1 MTTKNTLRKEI
12 LEKRKLLL
20 VQEQQEA
27 ENSLFQLWSTIKDSY
42 KTDKVALYYAVNG
55 EISTNRIISSLI
67 TEGSECFLPII
78 SKNKNDK
85 SLEFALFNEKDSLA
99 VNRFGIQEPEN
110 SKTIELDELD
120 IIFLPCVCFDSKGN
134 RIGMGQGFYDETL
147 NKLTANKETQLIVL
161 AYDFQEVES
170 CMPEA
175 HDIKADA
182 CLTPNKFLE
191 FKD

>member
-78 SKNKNDK
+78 SKNKKDK

-110 SKTIELDELD
+110 SKTVKLDELD
-120 IIFLPCVCFDSKGN
+120 IIFLPCVGVD
-134 RIGMGQGFYDETL
+134 
-147 NKLTANKETQLIVL
+147 
-161 AYDFQEVES
+161 
-170 CMPEA
+170 
-175 HDIKADA
+175 
-182 CLTPNKFLE
+182 
-191 FKD
+191 

>member
-27 ENSLFQLWSTIKDSY
+27 ENSLFQ
-42 KTDKVALYYAVNG
+42 
-55 EISTNRIISSLI
+55 
-67 TEGSECFLPII
+67 CFLPII

-99 VNRFGIQEPEN
+99 VNRFGIKEPEN

-120 IIFLPCVCFDSKGN
+120 IIFLPCVCFDSRGN

-147 NKLTANKETQLIVL
+147 NKLTANKETHLIVL

>member
-1 MTTKNTLRKEI
+1 
-12 LEKRKLLL
+12 

-78 SKNKNDK
+78 SKNKKDK

-110 SKTIELDELD
+110 SKTIKLDELD
-120 IIFLPCVCFDSKGN
+120 IIFLPCVCFDSRGN
-134 RIGMGQGFYDETL
+134 RIGMGQGFYDATL

>member
-1 MTTKNTLRKEI
+1 MTTKNTLRNQI

-20 VQEQQEA
+20 EQEQQDA
-27 ENSLFQLWSTIKDSY
+27 EDSLFQLWSTIEDFY
-42 KTDKVALYYAVNG
+42 DADKVALYYPVNG
-55 EISTNRIISSLI
+55 EIRTNRIISSLI

-78 SKNKNDK
+78 AKDKGDK
-85 SLEFALFNEKDSLA
+85 SLEFALFNEGNSLA
-99 VNRFGIQEPEN
+99 VNRFGIPEPDN
-110 SKTIELDELD
+110 SKTIELNELD

-134 RIGMGQGFYDETL
+134 RIGMGQGFYDQTL
-147 NKLTANKETQLIVL
+147 NKLSANKETQLILL

-182 CLTPNKFLE
+182 CLTPNQYLE